1 MTGTNI
7 VLIGMPG
14 AGKSTVGVLL
24 AKQMAFDFID
34 TDLLI
39 QRSAGRRLAQIIRQH
54 GLERFCDLEAAHIC
68 GLQLRQTV
76 VATGGSVIYRPQA
89 MVHLR
94 SLGHLIYLHIS
105 PDPLKRRL
113 EDLQDRGVVFVP
125 GQSLDDLY
133 AERLPLYQKYA
144 DTTIQTDGLS
154 PPATVGA
161 ILAILRS
168 DPLLSPLI

>member
-1 MTGTNI
+1 MGGNI
-7 VLIGMPG
+7 ILIGMPG

-39 QRSAGRRLAQIIRQH
+39 QRSAGRRLAQIIQQH
-54 GLERFCDLEAAHIC
+54 GLESFCDLEAEHI
-68 GLQLRQTV
+68 LRLRYQHTV

-94 SLGHLIYLHIS
+94 SLGRRVYLHIS
-105 PDPLKRRL
+105 ASRLKRRL
-113 EDLQDRGVVFVP
+113 KNLQARGVVFRP
-125 GQSLDDLY
+125 GQSMDELY

-144 DTTIQTDGLS
+144 DTTIQTDRLS
-154 PPATVGA
+154 PQATVAA
-161 ILAILRS
+161 ILAALRS
-168 DPLLSPLI
+168 DTLFSPLI